1 MQVEETKKDEK
12 YKLYSFVIALCG
24 DDCPQEKEMKKA
36 KCLSEETLQIAQK
49 RREAKS

>member
-36 KCLSEETLQIAQK
+36 KCLSEETLQIA
-49 RREAKS
+49 